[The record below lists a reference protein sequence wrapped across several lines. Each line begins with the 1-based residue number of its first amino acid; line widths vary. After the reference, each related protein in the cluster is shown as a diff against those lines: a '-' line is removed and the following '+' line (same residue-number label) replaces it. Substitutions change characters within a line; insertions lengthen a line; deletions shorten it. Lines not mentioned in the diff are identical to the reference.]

1 MNPFEYLLLFAAIV
15 LGLAISDLAISL
27 HRLLNAGRRVHWGPL
42 APLAG
47 IVAFLKIITQWWN
60 WYAAQSLAP
69 SLSFEMFIGVMVGA
83 VLLFLI
89 AAAALPEV
97 GEGEAIVDLP
107 AYYDSVRRRFWLL
120 FAAHF
125 VVVTG
130 VSIWAQM
137 RIAVAHLDPR
147 SPAYL
152 IVPAAVALAFIRARW
167 LHVLCMIALI
177 VLYITQLAGQH
188 LVAH

>member
-27 HRLLNAGRRVHWGPL
+27 HRLLNAAGRVRWGVL
-42 APLAG
+42 SPLAG
-47 IVAFLKIITQWWN
+47 IIAFLKIVTQWWT
-60 WYAAQSLAP
+60 WYSAQSLARA
-69 SLSFEMFIGVMVGA
+69 LSFEMFIGVMIGA
-83 VLLFLI
+83 VLLFLM

-97 GEGEAIVDLP
+97 SEGEAIVDLP
-107 AYYDSVRRRFWLL
+107 AYYDFVRRRFWLL
-120 FAAHF
+120 FAAHW
-125 VVVTG
+125 VVATG

-137 RIAVAHLDPR
+137 RISGAHLDVR

-152 IVPAAVALAFIRARW
+152 IVPGALALAFIKARW
-167 LHVLCMIALI
+167 LHACCMIALI